1 MQLIIDKKE
10 KINSYLNSCDLEYN
24 EYGKPYIKNNEFYFN
39 KSHTNKLSVL
49 IINNNECG
57 IDIETIRK
65 YKPIMA
71 KKILSKDEC
80 ELINKK
86 ENKDYYF
93 TLIWTLKES
102 YLKALG
108 TGINTK
114 LNEIS
119 FVENNKLILIK
130 DNYKFKIIKIENYII
145 TSCRRD

>member
-1 MQLIIDKKE
+1 MQLIIGKKE
-10 KINSYLNSCDLEYN
+10 IINSYLNNCDLEYN
-24 EYGKPYIKNNEFYFN
+24 EYGKSYIKNNEFYFN
-39 KSHTNKLSVL
+39 KSHTNNLSVL
-49 IINNNECG
+49 IIDNNECG
-57 IDIETIRK
+57 IDIETIRR
-65 YKPIMA
+65 YETIMA
-71 KKILSKDEC
+71 KKILSKDEY
-80 ELINKK
+80 ELITKK

-119 FVENNKLILIK
+119 FVENNKLIFNK